1 MLIRSEAEQLVLD
14 DWTAEGA
21 AKDFQIGPPE
31 IGLIGT
37 GRADNGRVSQS
48 IEFGIAPIGDRS
60 AVISVGSRLHVQDNH
75 AAGAVAVFR
84 INRVLLEG
92 YFLHRIEGRRVG
104 TLVTGY
110 QRHAIKQDVVGP
122 RGLSTYVDVTGIRV
136 VVGTVLV

>member
-1 MLIRSEAEQLVLD
+1 MLVRSKGKQLVLD

-31 IGLIGT
+31 ICFVGA
-37 GRADNGRVSQS
+37 GRADDRGVCQS
-48 IEFGIAPIGDRS
+48 VQLGITPVGDCR
-60 AVISVGSRLHVQDNH
+60 AVISVSPGLHVQDNH

-110 QRHAIKQDVVGP
+110 QRTAIK
-122 RGLSTYVDVTGIRV
+122 
-136 VVGTVLV
+136 